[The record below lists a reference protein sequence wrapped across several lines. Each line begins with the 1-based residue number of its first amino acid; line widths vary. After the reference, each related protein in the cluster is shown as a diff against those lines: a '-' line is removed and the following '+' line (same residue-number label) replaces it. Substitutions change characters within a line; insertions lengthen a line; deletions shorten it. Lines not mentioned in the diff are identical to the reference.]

1 MFSMFKKKTRHKKI
15 SDADALIAEMHER
28 TGASDRAAELP
39 AWGLMF
45 RSPFKN
51 YEMPATSWLGGVPKA
66 PKNFRWPTPKNGRPL
81 HFIAQIDLAALQPDH
96 SDGAR
101 PPGLPTEG
109 AMLVFIGD
117 TFDIRIL
124 SPRDVSNSMTVSPP
138 ADLESI
144 SSIGFFGEPPQFNC
158 WAVDPV
164 SFNSSGEERPASFPD
179 PFENPI
185 NWIDTH
191 GVADIDVS
199 LLITEMTREIDQ
211 VESIREIRLEAAV
224 AGEPDYKRQQIE
236 ERYEHF
242 AHVEQNG
249 PAVLE
254 TLLEWQRYIRSK
266 PLETAVE
273 KTALEELFKIRIA
286 YQTPMKVNRGTRVHL
301 IGNSNLVWDQVRR
314 TIPVLKQSID
324 FQRTPPALKGFV
336 ERQIT
341 DWHGHRLFGLEP
353 EFPNNWE
360 DRRGQDPFISISADP
375 LLSTLS
381 EHDYGFS
388 IWLDR
393 NAISTGQ
400 FQSGQLI
407 RHCAV

>member
-1 MFSMFKKKTRHKKI
+1 MFRIFKKTRHEKI
-15 SDADALIAEMHER
+15 PDADALIAEMHER
-28 TGASDRAAELP
+28 TGAADRAAELP

-45 RSPFKN
+45 RSPFKT
-51 YEMPATSWLGGVPKA
+51 YETPATSWLGGLPKA
-66 PKNFRWPTPKNGRPL
+66 PNNFQWPLSKNNRPL
-81 HFIAQIDLAALQPDH
+81 HFIAQIDIAALQPNAADR
-96 SDGAR
+96 AR
-101 PPGLPTEG
+101 PRGLPTEG
-109 AMLVFIGD
+109 ALLIFIGES
-117 TFDIRIL
+117 FEIRIL
-124 SPRDVSNSMTVSPP
+124 SPREFASSVTASPP
-138 ADLESI
+138 ANLESI
-144 SSIGFFGEPPQFNC
+144 GSLGFFGESSQFNC

-164 SFNSSGEERPASFPD
+164 SFNCSGEERPAAFPD

-191 GVADIDVS
+191 GLADIEIS
-199 LLITEMTREIDQ
+199 LLITAMKREIDQ
-211 VESIREIRLEAAV
+211 VESIRETRLEQAV
-224 AGEPDYKRQQIE
+224 AGEPDHKRHRIE

-254 TLLEWQRYIRSK
+254 QLLDWQRYVRSM
-266 PLETAVE
+266 PPESAVE
-273 KTALEELFKIRIA
+273 QDALDTLFKIRIA
-286 YQTPMKVNRGTRVHL
+286 YQAPMKANYGTRVHL
-301 IGNSNLVWDQVRR
+301 IGNSNVVWDQVRR
-314 TIPVLKQSID
+314 AIPVIEQSFD

-341 DWHGHRLFGLEP
+341 DWRGHRLFGLEP

-360 DRRGQDPFISISADP
+360 DRRGQDPFISVAADP

-388 IWLDR
+388 IWLKR
-393 NAISTGQ
+393 KAIAAGQ